1 MKNAGIPV
9 VVVSNNNSE
18 RVARAVAPFGL
29 KYVHRALK
37 PFSRGIKQGYQL
49 AARKEKVVM
58 IGDQIMTD
66 VRGANRAGVRSIL
79 VKPVIPTDSW
89 KTQFNRAAER
99 KIMNYLLKHNPE
111 LKWRGEF
118 NMTEGIEEIHC
129 IGCGAVIQTTNPNE
143 LGYTQSALEKDLNQ
157 EKSIVNAA
165 SVCAITMR
173 SKMFPYRR

>member
-1 MKNAGIPV
+1 MFSNYKPTWMVDAIYKITPSQLKAQGIKGILTDLDNTLIAWNNPDGTEELKNWLLEMKNAGIPV
-9 VVVSNNNSE
+9 
-18 RVARAVAPFGL
+18 VAPFGL

-37 PFSRGIKQGYQL
+37 PFSRGIKQGYQQL
-49 AARKEKVVM
+49 GLKKEEVVM

-111 LKWRGEF
+111 LKWRG
-118 NMTEGIEEIHC
+118 GI
-129 IGCGAVIQTTNPNE
+129 
-143 LGYTQSALEKDLNQ
+143 
-157 EKSIVNAA
+157 
-165 SVCAITMR
+165 
-173 SKMFPYRR
+173 